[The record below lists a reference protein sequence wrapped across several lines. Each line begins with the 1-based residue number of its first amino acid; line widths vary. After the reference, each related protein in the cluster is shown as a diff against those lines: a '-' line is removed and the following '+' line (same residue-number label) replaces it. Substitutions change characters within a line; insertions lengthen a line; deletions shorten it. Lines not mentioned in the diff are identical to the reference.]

1 MSSLVICTMQAMSK
15 NKKLYT
21 YLLLPITLLYFG
33 IVYWRNLFYKY
44 GFFISKE
51 LPCKVISIGNI
62 TTGGTGKTPTVIF
75 LCELLKEKGHNV
87 AILSRGYKRSS
98 RGTLIV
104 SKGSG
109 PEKKWEETGDE
120 PQLMALRLPWVPIV
134 VDQNR
139 YRGGL
144 CLIKEFSPD
153 IILMDDGFQ
162 HRAIVRDFDFVLINS
177 NDSID
182 DHRLLP
188 LGRLREPWNNIK
200 RANALIITKVN
211 WNTIK
216 PFLSKKVKEVGI
228 PTFKSSSKISISR
241 LFNNMDSNTSSSNYK
256 KAYIVS
262 GIGDTKSFHLA
273 TSKMGYDICGHS
285 TFSDHFSF
293 SQRDLNQVLIKTK
306 NANADVI
313 LTTEKDWVKL
323 QKVQINFPVIV
334 IELKITIEPKNQLYE
349 LLSPIIK

>member
-1 MSSLVICTMQAMSK
+1 MSNLVICIIQIMSK
-15 NKKLYT
+15 NKNPCS
-21 YLLLPITLLYFG
+21 YLLLPLTLFYSG
-33 IVYWRNLFYKY
+33 IIYWRNLFYKH
-44 GFFISKE
+44 GFFISKK

-87 AILSRGYKRSS
+87 AILSRGYGRSS
-98 RGTLIV
+98 KGTLIV
-104 SKGSG
+104 SKGNG
-109 PEKKWEETGDE
+109 PEKEWEETGDE

-139 YRGGL
+139 YRGGQ

-162 HRAIVRDFDFVLINS
+162 HRAIVRDFDLVLINS
-177 NDSID
+177 RDSID
-182 DHRLLP
+182 EHKLLP
-188 LGRLREPWNNIK
+188 FGRLREPWSNIK

-216 PFLSKKVKEVGI
+216 PFLSKKVQEVGI
-228 PTFKSSSKISISR
+228 PAFKSSSRISLSR
-241 LFNNMDSNTSSSNYK
+241 LFNNIGSSTSNSNYK

-262 GIGDTKSFHLA
+262 GIGDPKSFHLA
-273 TSKMGYDICGHS
+273 TSKMGYDICGYS

-293 SQRDLNQVLIKTK
+293 SQRDLNQVLINTK
-306 NANADVI
+306 NSNADVI

-323 QKVQINFPVIV
+323 QKVQIDFPVIV
-334 IELKITIEPKNQLYE
+334 IELNITIEPKNQLYE